1 MGVFRKRSHL
11 GNDKH
16 LTIVAV
22 ATTLKGE
29 INSDHMVQI
38 DGVFEGLA
46 VSKTR
51 IMVSEGGTLTGDVE
65 AQEVSAFGKVN
76 GQITANKVII
86 GHKGLVNAT
95 IIAEHLVIMEGGR
108 YIGEKKEY
116 PVDALAKHKKQEQVA
131 PGATGTNMGHK
142 AHNKVA

>member
-16 LTIVAV
+16 LTIIAV

-38 DGVFEGLA
+38 DGTFEGHAL
-46 VSKTR
+46 SKTR
-51 IMVSEGGTLTGDVE
+51 VMVSEGGTLNGDVE
-65 AQEVSAFGKVN
+65 AQEVSAFGKIN
-76 GQITANKVII
+76 GKITANKVII

-108 YIGEKKEY
+108 YVGEKKEY
-116 PVDALAKHKKQEQVA
+116 PVDATAKQKKHETAA
-131 PGATGTNMGHK
+131 PSAPAAAAIAGK
-142 AHNKVA
+142 SNKVA